1 MLFLGKIND
10 SQKKYI
16 FKKTDL
22 MVMPTIDESVN
33 KSIEGFGISYIEA
46 ALFGI
51 PSIASNVGGTSE
63 AVIHDKTGIIL
74 NHIDELEQN
83 LNELL
88 ENDEKRIK
96 LGEAA
101 KKRAINDLQW
111 DKVKEE
117 YFSLISTISKI

>member
-1 MLFLGKIND
+1 
-10 SQKKYI
+10 
-16 FKKTDL
+16 